1 MGTPKTKLPT
11 LRFYRLPLLF
21 PGGGFWSWKLWLSTG
36 WGVGSVFRP
45 PDKPPDENKL
55 PPKFVWSGDDC
66 CCTPY
71 HPEKK

>member
-1 MGTPKTKLPT
+1 MGTPLTKLPT
-11 LRFYRLPLLF
+11 PRFYRLPLLF

-36 WGVGSVFRP
+36 RGVGSVFRP
-45 PDKPPDENKL
+45 PAKPPDENKL

-66 CCTPY
+66 WCTPH